1 MNLRTT
7 EERIRTSNIGEA
19 NKQLIFEYENY
30 CFAEGLKI
38 ARVLKHLYELK
49 ILAELF
55 GKEFNKASKQDV
67 MKVVGEIERMD
78 RSESTKRDY
87 KILIRKFFRWM
98 GRDDA
103 IAWMKIPSRNDCRK
117 LPEDMLSEEE
127 IKKMIDACEHPQGQ
141 GAGSLSL

>member
-1 MNLRTT
+1 MLYNHEINLRTT
-7 EERIRTSNIGEA
+7 EERIRNSKICEA
-19 NKQLIFEYENY
+19 NKQLIFEYESY

-55 GKEFNKASKQDV
+55 GKEFNLASKQDV
-67 MKVVGEIERMD
+67 MRVVGFIERMD
-78 RSESTKRDY
+78 RAESTKRDY

-98 GRDDA
+98 NKDDA
-103 IAWMKIPSRNDCRK
+103 IAWMKIPTRNDTRK

-127 IKKMIDACEHPQGQ
+127 IEKLIKTVAYNCN
-141 GAGSLSL
+141 S

>member
-7 EERIRTSNIGEA
+7 EERIRTSNIIEA
-19 NKQLIFEYENY
+19 NKQLIFEYESC

-49 ILAELF
+49 MLAELF

-67 MKVVGEIERMD
+67 MKLVGDIERMD

-87 KILIRKFFRWM
+87 KI
-98 GRDDA
+98 
-103 IAWMKIPSRNDCRK
+103 S
-117 LPEDMLSEEE
+117 
-127 IKKMIDACEHPQGQ
+127 
-141 GAGSLSL
+141 